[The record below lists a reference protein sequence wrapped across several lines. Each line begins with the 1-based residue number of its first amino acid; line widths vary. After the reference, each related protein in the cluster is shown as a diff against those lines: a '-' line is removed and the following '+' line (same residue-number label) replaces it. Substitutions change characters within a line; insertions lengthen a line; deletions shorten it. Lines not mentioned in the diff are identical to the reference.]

1 MIRDLINI
9 YHKREML
16 NVPCPSCQNFGHS
29 IIKCPLVNYV
39 PNKALILD
47 HFKRDNFQR
56 RRRKP
61 PRKQRKKIDS
71 RMMKQKIK
79 LASDILTMRYPE
91 LSENKCEESSFYS
104 PTDPKSPQRISIFGT
119 CHNIDNFLLNEE
131 EKVDTLEKVENDFKN
146 QEVQGQ
152 MFQSQQIVNKFGNFE
167 SAQSCIEMKKSS
179 IMMNENNFT
188 HKFDKNRLKM
198 LDISFDSPKRKSIME

>member
-56 RRRKP
+56 RRRKT
-61 PRKQRKKIDS
+61 RKQRKKIDS
-71 RMMKQKIK
+71 RIMKQKIN

-91 LSENKCEESSFYS
+91 LSENKCEESSFYL
-104 PTDPKSPQRISIFGT
+104 PTDPKNPLKRISIFGT
-119 CHNIDNFLLNEE
+119 SHNTDNILLNEEEE
-131 EKVDTLEKVENDFKN
+131 EKVDTLEKVENFKN

-152 MFQSQQIVNKFGNFE
+152 MLQSERFVNQIVNVE
-167 SAQSCIEMKKSS
+167 SAQSCFEMKKSS
-179 IMMNENNFT
+179 VTMNENNLA

-198 LDISFDSPKRKSIME
+198 FDSPTRKSIME

>member
-39 PNKALILD
+39 PNKALILH

-61 PRKQRKKIDS
+61 RKQRKKIDS
-71 RMMKQKIK
+71 RIMKQKIK
-79 LASDILTMRYPE
+79 LASDILIMRYPE

-104 PTDPKSPQRISIFGT
+104 PTDPKSPLKRISILGT
-119 CHNIDNFLLNEE
+119 CHNIEYISLNEE
-131 EKVDTLEKVENDFKN
+131 EKVDNLQKTESDFKN

-152 MFQSQQIVNKFGNFE
+152 MFQSEQLVNKIANVE
-167 SAQSCIEMKKSS
+167 SAQSCFEMKKSS
-179 IMMNENNFT
+179 IMMNETNFA